1 MSNNLPIY
9 PLLRP
14 GRDVDVIIA
23 FDASADVKEDNWVKV
38 VDGYARQRGI
48 KGWPMGAG
56 WPPQSNEES
65 QTVQQLDDAQAD
77 LEKVNQVLAGTRDVQ
92 GERED
97 LGFCNVWVGSIQERQ
112 EYMDEPPSRRVK
124 SEEDE
129 RHLMDEHAGV
139 TLIYLPFI
147 ANDKVPGVD
156 PMKSDFMST
165 WNFVYTPE
173 EIDKVVALARANYE
187 EGKEQTRR
195 TIRAIWQRKKMLRL
209 QRNEQD
215 KEMRLRYRF
224 RDVDGGDGVGHW
236 DHFSGN

>member
-56 WPPQSNEES
+56 WPPPSNEES
-65 QTVQQLDDAQAD
+65 QTVQQLTDAQPD
-77 LEKVNQVLAGTRDVQ
+77 LEKVNEVLAGTQHAQ
-92 GERED
+92 GEREA
-97 LGFCNVWVGSIQERQ
+97 LGFCNVWVGTIQERQ

-129 RHLMDEHAGV
+129 WHLTSEDAGI
-139 TLIYLPFI
+139 TLIYLPFV

-156 PMKSDFMST
+156 PMKSEFMST

-195 TIRAIWQRKKMLRL
+195 TIRAVWQRKKTLRL
-209 QRNEQD
+209 QREENNR
-215 KEMRLRYRF
+215 EMRVRYAF
-224 RDVDGGDGVGHW
+224 RDVDAGEAAGPW